1 MRLPAHASLAAAFV
15 GLLGSSGASAA
26 SFDCATAKKP
36 MERAICESPA
46 VSKLDEEMA
55 HSYQRALHALSSAGA
70 SALKTSQRS
79 WLRYANQRCFGNQ
92 RTESSRGACLEWLLR
107 ERVGQLGQAGLKLGA
122 LVLNRID
129 GFEAFPNPPH
139 DDTGGNDGLV
149 VHRAGY
155 PQIEGAI
162 TKAVADWNERQA
174 QRALSLLN
182 PQITAGERNETD
194 LHNDYVIACASAEVL
209 SIRVTFSEYN
219 HGAAHGL
226 YSNGA
231 DTFWLKPDLHPLTAA
246 DLFSQESGWET
257 KLPALFIQAYL
268 ADERRGPRSLSE
280 AAENTI
286 REAAVQYGRW
296 LLTPAGL
303 QINFSAYEAGSYAG
317 TPGPITIPWSTLK
330 PMLIRRTAPTC
341 DYSFVD
347 TR

>member
-1 MRLPAHASLAAAFV
+1 MRLPAHASLAAALV

-55 HSYQRALHALSSAGA
+55 HSYQRALHVLPPEGA

-79 WLRYANQRCFGNQ
+79 GLRYADQRCLRNQRRQ
-92 RTESSRGACLEWLLR
+92 SSRDACLQGLFR
-107 ERVGQLGQAGLKLGA
+107 ERVSQLGQAGLKLGA

-129 GFEAFPNPPH
+129 AYEAFPNLPN

-162 TKAVADWNERQA
+162 TKAVADWNKRQA
-174 QRALSLLN
+174 QHSLSSLLV
-182 PQITAGERNETD
+182 AREWNEAD
-194 LHNDYVIACASAEVL
+194 LHQDYVIACASADVL
-209 SIRVTFSEYN
+209 SIRVTFSEYG

-226 YSNGA
+226 YSNDA
-231 DTFWLKPDLHPLTAA
+231 DTFWLKPDVHPLTAT
-246 DLFSQESGWET
+246 DLFSQDSGWQT
-257 KLPALFIQAYL
+257 KLPTLFIQAYL
-268 ADERRGPRSLSE
+268 ADERHGPRSLSE
-280 AAENTI
+280 AAESTI
-286 REAAVQYGRW
+286 RGVAVQYERW

-303 QINFSAYEAGSYAG
+303 QINFSAYEAGSYMD
-317 TPGPITIPWSTLK
+317 TPGSITVAWSALK
-330 PMLIRRTAPTC
+330 PMLIRRSAPTC
-341 DYSFVD
+341 DYSFIES
-347 TR
+347 R

>member
-1 MRLPAHASLAAAFV
+1 MRLSTHAGLVAALA
-15 GLLGSSGASAA
+15 GLLWSNGASAA

-55 HSYQRALHALSSAGA
+55 HSYQRALRALSSGGA

-79 WLRYANQRCFGNQ
+79 WLRYADQRCIGNQ
-92 RTESSRGACLEWLLR
+92 RRESSRDACLERLFR
-107 ERVGQLGQAGLKLGA
+107 ERVGELGQAGLKLGA

-129 GFEAFPNPPH
+129 GYEAFPNPSN
-139 DDTGGNDGLV
+139 DDSGGNDGLV

-162 TKAVADWNERQA
+162 TKAVAAWNERQA
-174 QRALSLLN
+174 QHSLRSL
-182 PQITAGERNETD
+182 ILTREWNETD
-194 LHNDYVIACASAEVL
+194 LHQDYVIACASAKVL
-209 SIRVTFSEYN
+209 SIRVTFSEYG

-226 YSNGA
+226 YSNDA
-231 DTFWLKPDLHPLTAA
+231 DTFWLEPDIHPLKAE

-268 ADERRGPRSLSE
+268 ADERHGPRSLNDSVE
-280 AAENTI
+280 STI
-286 REAAVQYGRW
+286 RGAAVQYARW

-303 QINFSAYEAGSYAG
+303 QINFSAYEAGSYMN
-317 TPGPITIPWSTLK
+317 TPGPITVAWSALK
-330 PMLIRRTAPTC
+330 PMLIHRSAPTC
-341 DYSFVD
+341 AFSFID
-347 TR
+347 SR